1 MCKQVITPTPQKMP
15 AMMCDKSVSKTDRK
29 SVETMGLSSSV
40 VHLERVAQSKRG
52 AELQAAESKMLS
64 FSLGATRMGRIR
76 KENISGTASAK
87 EEK

>member
-1 MCKQVITPTPQKMP
+1 MIRLSARLTEKVLKPL
-15 AMMCDKSVSKTDRK
+15 
-29 SVETMGLSSSV
+29 GLSSSV
-40 VHLERVAQSKRG
+40 VHLERVALRKRG

-64 FSLGATRMGRIR
+64 FSSGATRMGRIR